1 MTNYE
6 TVSALATTAHQ
17 KRELTCDRHL
27 RNVHIQVE
35 RKRLTLDLK
44 ENLSGMFLRI
54 TEEVTTGHRNSIVIP
69 ATGLE
74 LFRDTLNEVIRFG
87 KSLGESRAILSLGR
101 LKAETPKV

>member
-1 MTNYE
+1 MINCE
-6 TVSALATTAHQ
+6 TVSALATTAHL
-17 KRELTCDRHL
+17 KREFACDRHL

-54 TEEVTTGHRNSIVIP
+54 TEEVATGLRNSIVIP

-74 LFRDTLNEVIRFG
+74 LFRDALNEVIRFG
-87 KSLGESRAILSLGR
+87 KSLGGVERSSDWRD
-101 LKAETPKV
+101 